1 MPVIGPNP
9 FARRDF
15 LAGAAALG
23 VMAVGTFALP
33 GLALAA
39 DAGDPIRRL
48 LELATQN
55 TLNRL
60 GQPNGFVNSRVAHF
74 GLPVLFIKRGGAPA
88 GTLATSAFRELLI
101 QRLNV
106 FAEAGARG
114 AVPVMM
120 QAARALKIADPA
132 AVLRGSP
139 TAATSLLRLD
149 TGSGLVNALVPPI
162 EAALTAA
169 QDPAVTQ
176 AIAQLPGVT
185 LHDVAHAV
193 ALAADNG
200 IWYEI
205 GATEAD
211 IRAHPEATNDAVLIA
226 ALRAPAAV
234 PAPIAGPARQPGL

>member
-1 MPVIGPNP
+1 MPRSGYKPPIYHEL
-9 FARRDF
+9 ARRDF
-15 LAGAAALG
+15 LAGAVATGVLAL
-23 VMAVGTFALP
+23 GTFALP
-33 GLALAA
+33 GIAFAA

-60 GQPNGFVNSRVAHF
+60 GQPYGFLNSRVAHF

-88 GTLATSAFRELLI
+88 GPLATSAFRAQL
-101 QRLNV
+101 QQQLNI

-139 TAATSLLRLD
+139 TAATSLLRLE
-149 TGSGLVNALVPPI
+149 TGSGLVNALVQPI
-162 EAALTAA
+162 EAALTTA
-169 QDPAVTQ
+169 QDPTIAQAV
-176 AIAQLPGVT
+176 AQLPGVT
-185 LHDVAHAV
+185 LRDVAHAV

-211 IRAHPEATNDAVLIA
+211 IRAHPEVTNDAALIA
-226 ALRAPAAV
+226 ALRAPAAG
-234 PAPIAGPARQPGL
+234 PAPLPGL

>member
-1 MPVIGPNP
+1 MPAIGHKSPVNRAV
-9 FARRDF
+9 ARREF
-15 LAGAAALG
+15 LAGAAALS
-23 VMAVGTFALP
+23 ALAAASFALP
-33 GLALAA
+33 GFAFAA

-60 GQPNGFVNSRVAHF
+60 GQPNGFLNSRVARF
-74 GLPVLFIKRGGAPA
+74 GLPVLFMKRGGAPA
-88 GTLATSAFRELLI
+88 GPLATSAFRGLLQ
-101 QRLNV
+101 QRLNI

-114 AVPVMM
+114 AVPLMM
-120 QAARALKIADPA
+120 QAARALTIPDPA

-139 TAATSLLRLD
+139 TAATSLLRLE

-169 QDPAVTQ
+169 QDPTVMQAV
-176 AIAQLPGVT
+176 AQLPGVT

-211 IRAHPEATNDAVLIA
+211 IRANPEATSDASLITA
-226 ALRAPAAV
+226 IRTAPAGAPLQ
-234 PAPIAGPARQPGL
+234 PAL